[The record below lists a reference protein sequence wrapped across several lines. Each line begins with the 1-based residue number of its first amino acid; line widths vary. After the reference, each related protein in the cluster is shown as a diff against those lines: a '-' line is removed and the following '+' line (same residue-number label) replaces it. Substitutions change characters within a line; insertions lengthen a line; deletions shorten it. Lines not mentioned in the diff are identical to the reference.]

1 MSTAEPDLLDMCER
15 YKRLYAA
22 SVYDVLD
29 EMGLP
34 NQCLSL
40 DIRPL
45 HPDWVVA
52 GAAFTLK
59 WTAESRHPLELMRQ
73 QAGRPNLFSIV
84 DGFYPGCVMVM
95 ETGKSMNV
103 GHWGELTGLMSQVR
117 GCRGAVIDGGVRDSR
132 HLRDRG
138 DYPVFARYTSPI
150 ESVTRAVIVDVDCPL
165 LMSGSLTEGL
175 LVRPGDFIFGDAD
188 GVLAVPREVA
198 AEVLAKAEEVAQK
211 EDLVRAEIRAGEH
224 PVKVWQKY
232 GRF

>member
-1 MSTAEPDLLDMCER
+1 MPNSEPDILEMCER
-15 YKRLYAA
+15 YERLYSA

-29 EMGLP
+29 EMGLGS
-34 NQCLSL
+34 QCLSL

-45 HPDWVVA
+45 QPAWVVA
-52 GAAFTLK
+52 GDAFTLK
-59 WTAESRHPLELMRQ
+59 WTAESRHPVDVIR
-73 QAGRPNLFSIV
+73 GRPGSPNIFGIV
-84 DGFYPGCVMVM
+84 DQFYAGCVLVM

-132 HLRDRG
+132 QLRERG

-150 ESVTRAVIVDVDCPL
+150 ESVTRAIIVDVQCPL

-175 LVRPGDFIFGDAD
+175 LVRPADFIFGDAD
-188 GVLAVPREVA
+188 GVLVIPREIA
-198 AEVLAKAEEVAQK
+198 LEVLVKAEEVAEK
-211 EDLVRAEIRAGEH
+211 ENMVREEIRAGEH
-224 PVKVWQKY
+224 PLKVWQKY